1 VSSRPER
8 TRISCCAAL
17 GKAAYAPFCK
27 ERRMKYIKATRFHRK
42 SGGAK
47 WRTCCSSF
55 ELLTLAE
62 SPALHLF
69 LPIVPSVVDP

>member
-1 VSSRPER
+1 MRLSVR
-8 TRISCCAAL
+8 
-17 GKAAYAPFCK
+17 

-42 SGGAK
+42 SGERSGG
-47 WRTCCSSF
+47 TCCSSF

-62 SPALHLF
+62 SAALHLF